1 MLICSPGY
9 SAKQEFVFLTTMPEA
24 EKLRGEKHFPEV
36 PKVSTRFVPLTGIL
50 LSFRN
55 TAQGPSCGS
64 GCSQWLLQV
73 PTYVIA
79 ASFMGQAENPK
90 SEHLI
95 YDSAHPEIEHQHGA
109 TVDIPTLQS
118 FVVCIKL

>member
-1 MLICSPGY
+1 M
-9 SAKQEFVFLTTMPEA
+9 EEA
-24 EKLRGEKHFPEV
+24 YEV
-36 PKVSTRFVPLTGIL
+36 AGDGVCHCRDGKKSREGGFRVSCCFVSTRFVPLTGIL